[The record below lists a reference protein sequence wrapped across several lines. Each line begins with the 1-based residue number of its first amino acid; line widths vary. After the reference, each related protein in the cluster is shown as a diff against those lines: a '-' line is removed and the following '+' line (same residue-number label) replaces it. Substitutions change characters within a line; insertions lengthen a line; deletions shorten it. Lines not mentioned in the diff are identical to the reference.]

1 MGNNKPD
8 QNLSVGEYRRLA
20 LISLWVGLIA
30 TVGIVFAF
38 IPNVELVILVA
49 FLGGAALGAR
59 TGFFVAVLG
68 EAIFSAIN
76 PIGSGLGF
84 PILYLF
90 QILSVGFSGMMGGLL
105 AKSLLSMDSLIQ
117 KSALLGLSGF
127 VITLF
132 YDLLTALSFPLS
144 TGLTEGTLW
153 GTIATG
159 LAFFVMHMVSNTI
172 LFTLFG
178 PGLLHLVEQQLLMHG
193 LDRN

>member
-1 MGNNKPD
+1 M
-8 QNLSVGEYRRLA
+8 
-20 LISLWVGLIA
+20 SLWVGLIA
-30 TVGIVFAF
+30 TVGIVFAL

-49 FLGGAALGAR
+49 FLGGVALGAR

-90 QILSVGFSGMMGGLL
+90 QILSVGLSGLMGGLL
-105 AKSLLSMDSLIQ
+105 ARLIFSSDSLLLRSV
-117 KSALLGLSGF
+117 LLGFAGF
-127 VITLF
+127 LITLF
-132 YDLLTALSFPLS
+132 YDMLTALSFPLS

-153 GTIATG
+153 GTIVTG
-159 LAFFVMHMVSNTI
+159 LAFFVMHMISNTI

-178 PGLLHLVEQQLLMHG
+178 PGLIQLIERQLLMHG
-193 LDRN
+193 LGRN